1 LMLMSGIFFDYK
13 QVVLKEHHHLFLLNP
28 MANLLENYRQ
38 VLMDGNSPDWL
49 ALGLIA
55 LTSTFVIYL
64 MLLLYRKLDTKYA
77 MMLSQ

>member
-1 LMLMSGIFFDYK
+1 
-13 QVVLKEHHHLFLLNP
+13 